1 MLSLASALTAC
12 RRLLCRLLPA
22 PHSPVSADSSPKP
35 PSSFLP
41 ACSPDHP
48 VPEAQLVPGRLGHL
62 AIVRSGAMCRRHGA
76 PPSGAGSLG
85 EKAGWGGPSKPP
97 TNHTPPRDSTE
108 VSTDPL
114 AAHPSSTS
122 IPKSPSLLHVPW
134 SPGPLFIPA
143 ESHAWGWLGAMVGN
157 RVEVAQS
164 LTPSFGCK

>member
-97 TNHTPPRDSTE
+97 TNHTPPVTALRS
-108 VSTDPL
+108 PL
-114 AAHPSSTS
+114 IPWRPILLRPQFPKVHLSST
-122 IPKSPSLLHVPW
+122 
-134 SPGPLFIPA
+134 SPGPLVPSSSLLRA
-143 ESHAWGWLGAMVGN
+143 MPGGGWEQWWGTEWRWLN
-157 RVEVAQS
+157 
-164 LTPSFGCK
+164 L